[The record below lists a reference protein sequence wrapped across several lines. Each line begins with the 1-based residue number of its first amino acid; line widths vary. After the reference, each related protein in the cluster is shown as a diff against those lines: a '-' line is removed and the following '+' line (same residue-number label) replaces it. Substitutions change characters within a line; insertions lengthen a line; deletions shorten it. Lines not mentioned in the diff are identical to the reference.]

1 MSKIFIVGISGG
13 VGSRLVPKLLK
24 DGHEVSGLVRRTEA
38 AEELRQAGVT
48 PYLGDLM
55 EMSVE
60 KLTEMIRGHDVI
72 VFSAGAAGSGADRT
86 RVIDFETP
94 VNLTLA
100 AQSSGINRIYL
111 VSAFMDSLRGQQT
124 SEGFEF
130 YMKMKRAADNALV
143 ASGLDYVI
151 VRPGT
156 LVSEEGTGLVNL
168 DRAID
173 YGTVAR
179 GNVAAVLAEL
189 INTPQIKQEIIEL
202 TDGDIAVSEAVQN
215 LQRR

>member
-13 VGSRLVPKLLK
+13 VGSRLVPKLLQ
-24 DGHEVSGLVRRTEA
+24 DGHEVSGLVRRPQA
-38 AEELRQAGVT
+38 AEELSQAGVT
-48 PYLGDLM
+48 PHLGDLM
-55 EMSVE
+55 DMSVDS
-60 KLTEMIRGHDVI
+60 LTEMIRGHDVI

-94 VNLTLA
+94 VNLTVA
-100 AQSSGINRIYL
+100 AQNSGINRIYQ
-111 VSAFMDSLRGQQT
+111 VSAFMDSRRGQQT

-130 YMKMKRAADNALV
+130 YMQMKRAADNALV

-156 LVSEEGTGLVNL
+156 LVSEEGHGLVELN
-168 DRAID
+168 RAID
-173 YGTVAR
+173 YGKVAR
-179 GNVAAVLAEL
+179 GNVAGVLAEL
-189 INTPQIKQEIIEL
+189 INNPQIKQEIIEL
-202 TDGDIAVSEAVQN
+202 TDGDTAISTAVQN